1 MRERIER
8 SIPKGHEPT
17 RKPGNGF
24 RPVQLIFEG
33 ASRGFLP
40 SFRPGFPIPI
50 IIAAIL
56 LFAGVG
62 SAGPPSG
69 GGGPGR
75 APVVTVATVREM
87 DVNPP
92 SEYVGR
98 VEAIQAVDLRA
109 RVEGVLERV
118 EFEEGGDVSSG
129 DLLYVIERA
138 PYEADANEKKASVAE
153 AEANLTKA
161 RQYLNRL
168 QTVRSGGVSEAD
180 LETAVSSEL
189 QAKARLE
196 ETKATL
202 ARSELDLGYTT
213 IKAPITGRI
222 GRTAYTRGNL
232 VGPGSGSL
240 SRIVQLNPIRVV
252 YSVSDNDLLDMRL
265 AKNGNG
271 GGSGS
276 NGGKGD
282 CDLTPRIRM
291 SNQALYPQEGKVDFV
306 DNQVDAGTGTIAV
319 RAVFD
324 NPDGI
329 LLPGQ
334 YVNVLVKCKEGR
346 KLPAVPQ
353 SAVQE
358 DREGRYV
365 FVVDKEGKV
374 QQRRIETGAA
384 LGTRWAVE
392 KGLAAGEVVIV
403 QGVQKVKPGQ
413 AVETVT
419 ETEADAAPERG

>member
-1 MRERIER
+1 MREKIER
-8 SIPKGHEPT
+8 GLSYRSEPT
-17 RKPGNGF
+17 KPSGNDF
-24 RPVQLIFEG
+24 RPVQSIFEG
-33 ASRGFLP
+33 ASRGFFSAL
-40 SFRPGFPIPI
+40 RPGSFIPFI
-50 IIAAIL
+50 IGSLL
-56 LFAGVG
+56 LFAVAA

-69 GGGPGR
+69 GPGP
-75 APVVTVATVREM
+75 APMVTVATVQEM

-92 SEYVGR
+92 AEYVGR

-109 RVEGVLERV
+109 RVEGVLEKV
-118 EFEEGGDVSSG
+118 EFGEGGDVSSG

-138 PYEADANEKKASVAE
+138 PYEADVNEKKAAVAE

-161 RQYLNRL
+161 RQYLERL
-168 QTVRSGGVSEAD
+168 QAVRSGGVSEAD

-189 QAKARLE
+189 QAKAKLE
-196 ETKATL
+196 KANATL

-213 IKAPITGRI
+213 IKAPVTGRI
-222 GRTAYTRGNL
+222 GRTEYTRGNL

-240 SRIVQLNPIRVV
+240 ARIVQLDPIRVV
-252 YSVSDNDLLDMRL
+252 YSVSDNYLLDMRI
-265 AKNGNG
+265 AKNGK
-271 GGSGS
+271 GGSK
-276 NGGKGD
+276 GGNGD

-291 SNQALYPQEGKVDFV
+291 SNQALYPHEGRVDFV
-306 DNQVDAGTGTIAV
+306 DNRVDPGTGTVAV

-334 YVNVLVKCKEGR
+334 YVNVMVECKEGR

-358 DREGRYV
+358 DREGKYV
-365 FVVDKEGKV
+365 FVVDKEGAV
-374 QQRRIETGAA
+374 RQRRIETGAA

-419 ETEADAAPERG
+419 EMETEAAPERG